1 MTLLETGKMP
11 WGIFGLSKNYPLV
24 GDDMDMSDSLKAASV
39 APIRGIAVVV
49 TSAVQTIALKM
60 DDTS

>member
-1 MTLLETGKMP
+1 MP
-11 WGIFGLSKNYPLV
+11 WGIFGLSKNYPSV
-24 GDDMDMSDSLKAASV
+24 GDDMDTSDSLEAASV
-39 APIRGIAVVV
+39 APIREIAVVI